1 MSEPSRT
8 SVGQT
13 IQVLQLIILIIGVAG
28 MFTLIGKRDQ
38 QLTQV
43 NTDVD
48 KLASAVVDLAKT
60 QARVSI
66 NDAVQERALE
76 EIKRRIDALES
87 RSR

>member
-1 MSEPSRT
+1 MAEPSK
-8 SVGQT
+8 SSIGQT
-13 IQVLQLIILIIGVAG
+13 IQVIQLIILIIGVAG

-43 NTDVD
+43 STDVD
-48 KLASAVVDLAKT
+48 KLASATADLAKT

-66 NDAVQERALE
+66 NDAIQERTLE

-87 RSR
+87 RNR